1 MSFLGRIDHLREGG
15 RLCAPPPDLG
25 YASMI
30 IVVVIII
37 VQPLVFTFCLPVAY
51 MYIHVYT
58 IYTATALSLHSG
70 LTIRKRV
77 KIREVTWF
85 VLKTN

>member
-1 MSFLGRIDHLREGG
+1 MSYRREGG
-15 RLCAPPPDLG
+15 GCRPCASPYL
-25 YASMI
+25 YASII
-30 IVVVIII
+30 IVIV

-58 IYTATALSLHSG
+58 IYTATALSLHCG

-85 VLKTN
+85 VLKILEVGEITE